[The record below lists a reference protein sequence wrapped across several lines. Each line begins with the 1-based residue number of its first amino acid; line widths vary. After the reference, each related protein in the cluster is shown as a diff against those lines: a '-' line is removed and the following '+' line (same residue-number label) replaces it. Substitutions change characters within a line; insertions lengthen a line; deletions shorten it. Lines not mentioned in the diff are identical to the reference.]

1 MGTLAG
7 WVVGGREPGLLRRTR
22 VVGAS
27 LRQQAPMA
35 AC

>member
-1 MGTLAG
+1 MGPLAG
-7 WVVGGREPGLLRRTR
+7 WVVGSREPGLLRTR